1 MLQML
6 EPPPPDVIK
15 AIADGISRHNRSESV
30 LREDF
35 AIVKQSKADHLVGG
49 VTASVSFAVLFINN
63 IWVEKAERLRGIGR
77 QLMTAA
83 EDEARKRYAKTA
95 CVDTLSTQ
103 APEFYERL
111 GYVEFGRVEGEV
123 EGRRLDRIW
132 FRKSL

>member
-1 MLQML
+1 MLQMF
-6 EPPPPDVIK
+6 EPPPPEVVK
-15 AIADGISRHNRSESV
+15 AIAEGISRHNRGTSV

-35 AIVKQSKADHLVGG
+35 AIVKRRNVEPVVGG
-49 VTASVSFAVLFINN
+49 ITASISFAVLFINN
-63 IWVEKAERLRGIGR
+63 IWVEEAERLTGIGR
-77 QLMTAA
+77 ELMMAA
-83 EDEARKRYAKTA
+83 EDEGRRRHAKSA